1 MLKKLAIFAS
11 GSGSNAKKIHQYF
24 NGSLDVTISHIIV
37 NNPNAGIIKKAENWN
52 CKVILI
58 NREDFYNET
67 NISENLKSEGIDLV
81 VLAGFLWL
89 IPQHLLKAFP
99 EKIINI
105 HPALLPN
112 YGGKG
117 MYGMNVH
124 RAVFEAKEKE
134 SGITIHTIDEEY
146 DKGEILF
153 QKSINIQGCESP
165 EEIASAILSLE
176 HQNFASVLAKY
187 LKR

>member
-11 GSGSNAKKIHQYF
+11 GSGSNAQKIHQHF
-24 NGSLDVTISHIIV
+24 SDSLDVTISHIIV
-37 NNPNAGIIKKAENWN
+37 NNPNAGIIKKAKNWN

-58 NREDFYNET
+58 SRENFYNEA
-67 NISENLKSEGIDLV
+67 NISANLKSAGVDLV

-124 RAVFEAKEKE
+124 IKISQR
-134 SGITIHTIDEEY
+134 
-146 DKGEILF
+146 
-153 QKSINIQGCESP
+153 
-165 EEIASAILSLE
+165 
-176 HQNFASVLAKY
+176 
-187 LKR
+187 KRIWNNNSYN